1 MDIENI
7 DGFPPAARARGN
19 DREWRT
25 HHMLTLVIA
34 STNPVK
40 IQAATN
46 GFLRLFPSSELN
58 VVGANVPSGVAHQPM
73 SDEETLRGALNRSA
87 HAQAAYPQADY
98 WIGIEGGIQP
108 IGQEMMAF
116 AWIVVRSREMIG
128 KGRTGTFFLPPAVAE
143 LIHQGKELGEADDI
157 VFDRLNSKQEN
168 GAVGLLTDNVID
180 RAQLY
185 EHAMILAL
193 IPFKNEALY
202 ARQGE
207 A

>member
-1 MDIENI
+1 MIN
-7 DGFPPAARARGN
+7 
-19 DREWRT
+19 
-25 HHMLTLVIA
+25 LVVA

-40 IQAATN
+40 VQAAVN
-46 GFLRLFPSSELN
+46 GFQRLFPGSELN
-58 VVGANVPSGVAHQPM
+58 VIAANVQSGVAHQPL
-73 SDEETLRGALNRSA
+73 SDEETLHGALNRSA
-87 HAQAAYPQADY
+87 NAQAAHPSADY

-108 IGQEMMAF
+108 IGQEMTAF

-128 KGRTGTFFLPPAVAE
+128 KGRTGTFFLPPPIAE
-143 LIHQGKELGEADDI
+143 LIRQGKELGEADDI
-157 VFDRLNSKQEN
+157 VFGRTNSKQDN

-202 ARQGE
+202 RQLGE

>member
-1 MDIENI
+1 M
-7 DGFPPAARARGN
+7 R
-19 DREWRT
+19 
-25 HHMLTLVIA
+25 TLVVA

-40 IQAATN
+40 IQAAAN
-46 GFLRLFPSSELN
+46 GFQRLFPGSELD
-58 VVGANVPSGVAHQPM
+58 VIAVTVPSDVAHQPL

-87 HAQAAYPQADY
+87 HAQTAHPQADY

-108 IGQEMMAF
+108 IGLEMTAF

-143 LIHQGKELGEADDI
+143 LIQQGKELGEADDI
-157 VFDRLNSKQEN
+157 VFGRTNSKQVN

-180 RAQLY
+180 RAHLY
-185 EHAMILAL
+185 EQAMILAL

-202 ARQGE
+202 ARSGE

>member
-1 MDIENI
+1 MKI
-7 DGFPPAARARGN
+7 
-19 DREWRT
+19 
-25 HHMLTLVIA
+25 VVA

-40 IQAATN
+40 LQAAVN
-46 GFLRLFPSSELN
+46 GFQKLFPGSELN
-58 VVGANVPSGVAHQPM
+58 VIAATVSSDVAHQPM
-73 SDEETLRGALNRSA
+73 SDEETLRGAMNRSA
-87 HAQAAYPQADY
+87 NAQAAHPHADY

-108 IGQEMMAF
+108 RDQEMMAF
-116 AWIVVRSREMIG
+116 AWIVIRSHQKIG
-128 KGRTGTFFLPPAVAE
+128 KGRTGTFFLPTAVAE
-143 LIHQGKELGEADDI
+143 LIRLGKERGEADDI
-157 VFDRLNSKQEN
+157 VFGRTNSKQDN

-202 ARQGE
+202 ARPSE